1 MINQS
6 TPWFT
11 CMGKLIFA
19 ADVDEGFKGMVHQCC
34 CVAYLEKKLTWSRYT
49 ANKQLH
55 SAILNQY

>member
-1 MINQS
+1 
-6 TPWFT
+6 
-11 CMGKLIFA
+11 MGKLIFA